1 MTLLEFEKEY
11 CFHDSYIESMK
22 YNEDTAV
29 LSLII
34 NFAFWMQENYVEG
47 EEETGLI
54 KVDFSHVTDYTCEGD
69 PAGRFV
75 GILDGVVSGDS
86 FVFRLLDDMSN
97 QYMELTVH
105 ATGVDVK
112 RIQYDHQQSNPT
124 EKKYKKDEYE
134 YLWTTEKND
143 WVLVNTAFEPA
154 IVNKTEQAIL
164 HVDDEALE
172 RALTERMRSA
182 GCRIYDDIRNAYNDV
197 PGGPMYGDDVFLCEK
212 CGHEMRS
219 FRHGHE
225 CGMTCTNCGWGWV
238 SSYFEQYETDPVAYH
253 ISLCAPSEASMT
265 AIKLIAEIATC
276 NYMEAKKLIEAAPT
290 EVFCGQAIDI
300 MKVRERLKD
309 AGIRFE
315 IKPDFPY

>member
-1 MTLLEFEKEY
+1 
-11 CFHDSYIESMK
+11 
-22 YNEDTAV
+22 
-29 LSLII
+29 
-34 NFAFWMQENYVEG
+34 
-47 EEETGLI
+47 
-54 KVDFSHVTDYTCEGD
+54 
-69 PAGRFV
+69 
-75 GILDGVVSGDS
+75 
-86 FVFRLLDDMSN
+86 
-97 QYMELTVH
+97 
-105 ATGVDVK
+105 
-112 RIQYDHQQSNPT
+112 
-124 EKKYKKDEYE
+124 
-134 YLWTTEKND
+134 
-143 WVLVNTAFEPA
+143 
-154 IVNKTEQAIL
+154 
-164 HVDDEALE
+164 
-172 RALTERMRSA
+172 
-182 GCRIYDDIRNAYNDV
+182 
-197 PGGPMYGDDVFLCEK
+197 
-212 CGHEMRS
+212 MRS